1 MSLSFQK
8 YGFQDPG
15 SGKYLI
21 RIRDP
26 GSKVNKAP
34 DPGSGSAILMIKI
47 VLSSLP
53 TAPEPA
59 GDNSNYPDD
68 DDIGPDGG
76 YDMEEDQ
83 VSERALGH
91 SKLC

>member
-1 MSLSFQK
+1 M
-8 YGFQDPG
+8 
-15 SGKYLI
+15 LI
-21 RIRDP
+21 
-26 GSKVNKAP
+26 NT
-34 DPGSGSAILMIKI
+34 
-47 VLSSLP
+47 VLSLLP

-91 SKLC
+91 SKIFMYRSVPLCTLQFPVDF

>member
-1 MSLSFQK
+1 
-8 YGFQDPG
+8 
-15 SGKYLI
+15 
-21 RIRDP
+21 
-26 GSKVNKAP
+26 
-34 DPGSGSAILMIKI
+34 MINI

-53 TAPEPA
+53 AAPEPA

-91 SKLC
+91 SKINWSSVKGTVSWDVGPGDF

>member
-1 MSLSFQK
+1 MEFHSW
-8 YGFQDPG
+8 
-15 SGKYLI
+15 SGLI
-21 RIRDP
+21 
-26 GSKVNKAP
+26 NT
-34 DPGSGSAILMIKI
+34 

-91 SKLC
+91 SKIFCASVKGTFSRDV

>member
-1 MSLSFQK
+1 V
-8 YGFQDPG
+8 
-15 SGKYLI
+15 LI
-21 RIRDP
+21 
-26 GSKVNKAP
+26 NT
-34 DPGSGSAILMIKI
+34 
-47 VLSSLP
+47 VLSTLP

-91 SKLC
+91 SKIYCSSVKGTVAREV